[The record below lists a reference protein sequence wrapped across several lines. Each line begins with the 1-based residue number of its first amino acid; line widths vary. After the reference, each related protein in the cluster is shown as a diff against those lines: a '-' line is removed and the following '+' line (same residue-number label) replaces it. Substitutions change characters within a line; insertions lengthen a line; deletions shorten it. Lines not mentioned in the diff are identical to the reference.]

1 MQTSKEFG
9 VIEIN
14 VPEESVVS
22 AVSGEAKPF
31 NKIKGLQV
39 DISIDTSVKPVWQ
52 PYRRIPVPLEKAVD
66 EKIEEL
72 LRQDIIEAVDGHS
85 NWVSPLVVVPK
96 PDSNELYADRR
107 RHAAPNETGI
117 GNKVFVKELLPAG
130 KLATK
135 NRPEEFTVI
144 DRKGSELLVKSDVTG
159 NVYRRNV
166 VHTKRIGEGIEGQA
180 AEPDPVMI
188 QEAMQHERPRR
199 QLNKPERFQAG
210 SI

>member
-66 EKIEEL
+66 EKIEEF

-117 GNKVFVKELLPAG
+117 GNKVFVKEFLPAG

-166 VHTKRIGEGIEGQA
+166 AQRESEKE
-180 AEPDPVMI
+180 
-188 QEAMQHERPRR
+188 
-199 QLNKPERFQAG
+199 
-210 SI
+210 